1 MQPPVVIAANPY
13 EGELCRRALADTGL
27 EVQLAEDR
35 GHARELVQSARPLVV
50 VIAAGWYHADAL
62 ELIPELRE
70 LARDVPIFLL
80 GDRDGAINDEN
91 AAAKVG
97 ANRLFLRPIEVDAL
111 ADAIEKLAVEDELHG
126 EVSAQL
132 EAVSHAPPPG
142 EPAVELEADY
152 GAEWEVHPATPVARA
167 PTEVLPPATTAV
179 EIPSALGALPAP
191 PPTVTVPSKL
201 PLSDTDPGRLLRA
214 DDVLAEAAGLRIQAL
229 ASADFAVR
237 SENGDPPAPR
247 APAGAHAEHF
257 ADRSTFAR
265 RLDRQL
271 SEVERRLFPDSTPQH
286 ARGGYDY
293 DDALGDIDL
302 DSLGIDTLPGIAAD
316 SLDQTFDRRERE
328 RANESDTNANAAV
341 NATSSSLLRLASE
354 RSAGESELATP
365 PTLEEEGEL
374 SSVDIAELLAG
385 LHASGWSGR
394 LSLARGD
401 GEKAIWFDAGL
412 PVFATST
419 FQHDRLGDL
428 LFREGKITREQHART
443 RELAVEPG
451 RRTAAVLVELG
462 MLKPRELFT
471 ALRRHAEEIVYSC
484 FAWDSGHFRLAA
496 ADAPAEDKLRLS
508 FHPWALILEGVRRK
522 YGLERLVERV
532 GATDTVLTPTTGME
546 RALEDCELTP
556 PERVVAE
563 MFDGERSLADVALAT
578 SGLPGATLT
587 ETGLYALAWGLC
599 AVGAARIGAQG
610 VDRVGVRAAST
621 LVTPVGAQSVRER
634 RAGKRDGEAAE
645 RPADRAVDRERLLAK
660 RAQVADADYF
670 AILGVDRHASTHEI
684 ERAFERLRTDFA
696 PERFAEP
703 VRAELHDALDEI
715 REVLDEAHR
724 VLADEA
730 VRHAY
735 REHLIE

>member
-1 MQPPVVIAANPY
+1 LPQPPA
-13 EGELCRRALADTGL
+13 
-27 EVQLAEDR
+27 
-35 GHARELVQSARPLVV
+35 S
-50 VIAAGWYHADAL
+50 
-62 ELIPELRE
+62 
-70 LARDVPIFLL
+70 
-80 GDRDGAINDEN
+80 
-91 AAAKVG
+91 
-97 ANRLFLRPIEVDAL
+97 
-111 ADAIEKLAVEDELHG
+111 
-126 EVSAQL
+126 
-132 EAVSHAPPPG
+132 
-142 EPAVELEADY
+142 
-152 GAEWEVHPATPVARA
+152 
-167 PTEVLPPATTAV
+167 
-179 EIPSALGALPAP
+179 
-191 PPTVTVPSKL
+191 VTVPSKL

-229 ASADFAVR
+229 ASHDFAVR
-237 SENGDPPAPR
+237 GENGENGDAPAPR
-247 APAGAHAEHF
+247 ARTPEHF

-265 RLDRQL
+265 RLDREL
-271 SEVERRLFPDSTPQH
+271 SEVERRLFPDSTPQQQ

-316 SLDQTFDRRERE
+316 GADASASAFDQTFDRRERE
-328 RANESDTNANAAV
+328 RDRAHESDTNANAGAGANQNV
-341 NATSSSLLRLASE
+341 SESSLLRLAAGSE
-354 RSAGESELATP
+354 PELAAP

-374 SSVDIAELLAG
+374 ATVDIAELLAG

-462 MLKPRELFT
+462 MLKQRELFS

-484 FAWDSGHFRLAA
+484 FAWDSGHFRRAA

-522 YGLERLVERV
+522 YGLERLVEHV
-532 GATDTVLTPTTGME
+532 GSTETVLTPTTGME
-546 RALEDCELTP
+546 RAL
-556 PERVVAE
+556 
-563 MFDGERSLADVALAT
+563 DGERSLADVALAT
-578 SGLPGATLT
+578 SGLPGAALS

-599 AVGAARIGAQG
+599 AVGAARVGAQG
-610 VDRVGVRAAST
+610 VERIGVRAAST
-621 LVTPVGAQSVRER
+621 LVTPMGALQSRER
-634 RAGKRDGEAAE
+634 RAGKRDAEGAE
-645 RPADRAVDRERLLAK
+645 RPADRAVERERLLAK
-660 RAQVADADYF
+660 LAQVADADYF
-670 AILGVDRHASTHEI
+670 AILGVDRHASSHEI

-696 PERFAEP
+696 PERFADP
-703 VRAELHDALDEI
+703 LRAELAAAIDEI
-715 REVLDEAHR
+715 REVIDEAHR

-735 REHLIE
+735 REHLLAGPLPEGQGGLQ